1 MQQINGGVTMLNKY
15 KILVVEDEEDIRNLL
30 KIYLNGYGYEVVE
43 AKTGEEAISI
53 IKTNRFDLILLD
65 WMLPGISG
73 VEIAKVIKH
82 FDNSKDTGIIML
94 TAKSEPNDIIQGL
107 EAGADDYLTKPF
119 DEKVLA
125 ARVKALI
132 RRVTAH
138 RGKIKSEEITFGPL
152 QISLRTYE
160 AVLDGVALV
169 LTPSEFKLLAT
180 MVFNRGRVMTR
191 DRLIEEVQG
200 EGVSVIG
207 RTVDTHVFGLRK
219 KLGKYGDMI
228 ETIRGVGYRIS
239 EEL

>member
-1 MQQINGGVTMLNKY
+1 MLSNH

-30 KIYLNGYGYEVVE
+30 KIYLKGYGYQVDEVR
-43 AKTGEEAISI
+43 TGEEAI
-53 IKTNRFDLILLD
+53 IKIKSNKYDLLLLD

-73 VEIAKVIKH
+73 VEIAKVAKH
-82 FDNSKDTGIIML
+82 LDNCKNSGILML
-94 TAKSEPNDIIQGL
+94 TAKSEPNDIVAGL

-119 DEKVLA
+119 DEKILA

-132 RRVTAH
+132 RRVSSPQT
-138 RGKIKSEEITFGPL
+138 KMQQEELTFGPL

-160 AVLDGVALV
+160 AVLDGVPLV

-180 MVFNRGRVMTR
+180 MAFNRGRVMTR

-200 EGVSVIG
+200 EGVSVVG

-219 KLGKYGDMI
+219 KLGQHGDMI